1 MFCHRCGAENEDSA
15 RFCTRCGVALTK
27 PSVLHRRAPW
37 VRIAAAGL
45 TVVVLVALLVILVRM
60 LWPGPHVAPQPTTTP
75 VSAATFP
82 LPTRVP
88 PAFTDSPSPTAVPP
102 TPTPELGTS
111 NLYLEYIVD
120 ASGSM
125 NERLSD
131 GTVKLSV
138 ARKLLTEHLRAFR
151 PETNIGL
158 RAYGHRVNYKQ
169 RAESCADIELVAAV
183 EKGQVERIVTWLDGF
198 EAQGMTPLAEA
209 IRGAT
214 ADFVSDPARINSV
227 VLLSDGEETCGGDP
241 CKLVEDLKAQGVNFT
256 IHVIGL
262 NVDEPTREQL
272 MCIAQQAGGTY
283 HDAKG
288 QQGLQDALVEINRAL
303 RSTEAIT
310 PPQVATP
317 TPMLP
322 TGTNTATMAPSETPV
337 SPTPTSRSEGRIAFW
352 SDRGGKGGIYLMQPD
367 GTGITRLISVHSVDL
382 ACLPDGKHVGFVD
395 SSPDGNGYD
404 IRVVS
409 VDNAEETRLTGI
421 AGLGSW
427 TPLSWSPDGKRIAF
441 STLQILRDSEGS
453 AYFSGGVVV
462 MDSDGSNPT
471 LVREGASEPSWSP
484 DGSQIAFVWN
494 TFDDS
499 AWRKGSGIMGPD
511 GTLIK
516 ALEGDGLTGMSAY
529 LPSWSPDGMRLAF
542 GANGSPG
549 GGDLGIYAINVRD
562 GQTLRLSD
570 GSDHDPHWS
579 LDGTRLVFQRLI
591 DQTLD
596 IYVMNAD
603 GSDQRNL
610 TDDAAD
616 DWFPCWLP

>member
-131 GTVKLSV
+131 GTVKLAV
-138 ARKLLTEHLRAFR
+138 TRKLLTEHLRAFR

-158 RAYGHRVNYKQ
+158 RAYGHRVDYKQ

-183 EKGQVERIVTWLDGF
+183 EKGQVERIVTWLDSF

-209 IRGAT
+209 IRGALG
-214 ADFVSDPARINSV
+214 DFVSDPARINAV

-241 CKLVEDLKAQGVNFT
+241 CKLVEELKAQGVNFT

-262 NVDEPTREQL
+262 NVDQPTREQL
-272 MCIAQQAGGTY
+272 TCIAQQAGGTY
-283 HDAKG
+283 HDARG
-288 QQGLQDALVEINRAL
+288 QRDLQDALMEINRAL

-337 SPTPTSRSEGRIAFW
+337 SPTPTSKPEGRIAFI
-352 SDRGGKGGIYLMQPD
+352 SDR
-367 GTGITRLISVHSVDL
+367 
-382 ACLPDGKHVGFVD
+382 
-395 SSPDGNGYD
+395 
-404 IRVVS
+404 
-409 VDNAEETRLTGI
+409 DNR
-421 AGLGSW
+421 
-427 TPLSWSPDGKRIAF
+427 
-441 STLQILRDSEGS
+441 
-453 AYFSGGVVV
+453 
-462 MDSDGSNPT
+462 
-471 LVREGASEPSWSP
+471 
-484 DGSQIAFVWN
+484 
-494 TFDDS
+494 
-499 AWRKGSGIMGPD
+499 
-511 GTLIK
+511 
-516 ALEGDGLTGMSAY
+516 
-529 LPSWSPDGMRLAF
+529 
-542 GANGSPG
+542 PG
-549 GGDLGIYAINVRD
+549 
-562 GQTLRLSD
+562 
-570 GSDHDPHWS
+570 
-579 LDGTRLVFQRLI
+579 
-591 DQTLD
+591 

-603 GSDQRNL
+603 GSGVEHLVSVRSGARLACSTDGSLFALAIGEGGGRSDIWVVGVDGSGLRNL
-610 TDDAAD
+610 TMNPDWDWASSWSPDSRRLVYDSVSVEDRRAGIYIINVDGGGNTLLTAEGSSPSWSPDGEYIVFDHKVIEGDRYVGSYVAIISAD
-616 DWFPCWLP
+616 GGASRMVLDHVASVDRTSSWSPDSRQIAFQTGPAGSGIYIVNADGSNLRRLSDGGDVQPEWSPDGTRIVFERYASGSSEIFIMNVDGSGKANLTKHPASDRYPCWLP